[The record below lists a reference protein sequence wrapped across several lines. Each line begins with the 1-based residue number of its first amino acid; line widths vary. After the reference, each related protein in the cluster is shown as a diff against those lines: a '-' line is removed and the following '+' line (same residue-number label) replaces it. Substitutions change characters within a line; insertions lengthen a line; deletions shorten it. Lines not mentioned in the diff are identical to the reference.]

1 MGVEEAKCL
10 TAQIGEGGLGI
21 ELLLKKLLPNP
32 PSLDPSL
39 DSHFQSGSVLPSHS
53 LFRAICASVHFPHSW
68 SSIQLPYICWNQHS
82 FLSFPD
88 SKSLLW
94 FFSSPTFPLPVK
106 ISSVVVSERCQ
117 EKGMQEAVLP
127 ATLTWK
133 SPCNFVSCLRKQ
145 NTETTRIIQSPD
157 VGKNALLMLEY
168 KLNPSK
174 NFKSCKDKTSDLKPV
189 KFSLHLGSKSSN

>member
-1 MGVEEAKCL
+1 MSVEEAKCL

-39 DSHFQSGSVLPSHS
+39 DSHFQRGSVLPSHS
-53 LFRAICASVHFPHSW
+53 LFRAICASIHFPHSW
-68 SSIQLPYICWNQHS
+68 SSIQLLYISWNQHS
-82 FLSFPD
+82 FISFPD

-94 FFSSPTFPLPVK
+94 FFSSPTFALPVK

-117 EKGMQEAVLP
+117 EKGMQEAVHLLP
-127 ATLTWK
+127 LHGSHHVT
-133 SPCNFVSCLRKQ
+133 NVSCLRKQ

-157 VGKNALLMLEY
+157 VGKKCSVDVGIQTE
-168 KLNPSK
+168 S
-174 NFKSCKDKTSDLKPV
+174 
-189 KFSLHLGSKSSN
+189 